1 MNYTQKA
8 QSADAKFRQVGQL
21 ITLTIKTKAGYANGA
36 VIPGTETIVGVWGIE
51 TGVTAHDLGVGN
63 VSGTLIQ
70 TGDRKLTVSA
80 FTDAG
85 AALPALPLGTTMTV
99 GAKIYVLGNAAPLN
113 PGGVPVLWYLIG
125 RG

>member
-8 QSADAKFRQVGQL
+8 QSVDAKFRQVGQL
-21 ITLTIKTKAGYANGA
+21 ITLTIKTKGPYVNGA
-36 VIPGTETIVGVWGIE
+36 VTSTTTTVGVWGIE
-51 TGVTAHDLGVGN
+51 TGVTAHDLGIGN

-85 AALPALPLGTTMTV
+85 APLPTLPLGSTATV
-99 GAKIYVLGNAAPLN
+99 GGKIYAIGNVDKLA